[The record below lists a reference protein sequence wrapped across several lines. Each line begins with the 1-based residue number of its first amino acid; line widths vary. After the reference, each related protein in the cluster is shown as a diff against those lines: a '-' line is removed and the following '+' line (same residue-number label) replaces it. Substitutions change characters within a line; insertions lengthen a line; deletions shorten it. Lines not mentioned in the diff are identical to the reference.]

1 VDGGAGYLSLTY
13 VSADLAMP
21 YPVVAASVTGTVTGV
36 LTLAGGDIAVSATK
50 PGGDVPWTLQG
61 TLLEGLTLD
70 LADAAGSFT
79 STALAV
85 PSDAVRNGLPTATT
99 ISAASMTGIPDTGEF
114 HFAGQVDF
122 DWSFSLGPAQVSI
135 RSISGTSKSRD
146 PARCRPRR

>member
-36 LTLAGGDIAVSATK
+36 LTVAGGDIAVSATK
-50 PGGDVPWTLQG
+50 PVGDVPWTLQG

-70 LADAAGSFT
+70 LVDAAGSFT
-79 STALAV
+79 STAIAV

-99 ISAASMTGIPDTGEF
+99 ISAASMTG
-114 HFAGQVDF
+114 
-122 DWSFSLGPAQVSI
+122 
-135 RSISGTSKSRD
+135 SGY
-146 PARCRPRR
+146 